1 MLPKSIPK
9 SILDLTGSVL
19 YLRGSDLKFVKSL
32 RIRILPPYLTLLPIL
47 NFHAWKSARSPGR
60 ILNFILKKCH
70 VGNATGLNGNIVD
83 QIPYKLK
90 SLKLPVRSGIVIV
103 RSGILPA
110 CLTLFWTSLA
120 LFLPDSLS
128 DLNSIIIPGLIGTI
142 IDLNDSFRDLEW
154 QKS

>member
-19 YLRGSDLKFVKSL
+19 YLRGSVLKFVKNM
-32 RIRILPPYLTLLPIL
+32 RIRMLQPYFTLLSIL
-47 NFHAWKSARSPGR
+47 IFHAWNTARSPSR

-90 SLKLPVRSGIVIV
+90 SLKLPVRSGVVIV

-110 CLTLFWTSLA
+110 CLTLFLASLA
-120 LFLPDSLS
+120 LFT
-128 DLNSIIIPGLIGTI
+128 GLTA
-142 IDLNDSFRDLEW
+142 FW
-154 QKS
+154 T